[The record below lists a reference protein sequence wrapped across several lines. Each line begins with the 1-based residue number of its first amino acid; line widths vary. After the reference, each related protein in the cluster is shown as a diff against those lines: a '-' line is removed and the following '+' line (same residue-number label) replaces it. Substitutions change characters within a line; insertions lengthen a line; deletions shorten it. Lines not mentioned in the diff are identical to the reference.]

1 MALPALLMTPVEGD
15 AVIVP
20 AACIDWQCMAVG
32 GFWPGGGLV
41 PGLWPGG
48 GGFVLIF
55 DRGGAA
61 LMWRGGR
68 EFVWVAMNSA
78 IMNR

>member
-1 MALPALLMTPVEGD
+1 MALPALLMTPVEED

-20 AACIDWQCMAVG
+20 AACFDWQCMAVG
-32 GFWPGGGLV
+32 GFWAGGGLV

-48 GGFVLIF
+48 GGFALIF

-68 EFVWVAMNSA
+68 EFV
-78 IMNR
+78 